1 MDYSGPEP
9 ADFANVTSLNHAF
22 LRQLREPASG
32 QSLRRKMTVRA
43 RPIIRGLTD
52 LQLKRLSATPFLL
65 MSLRERDVAYW
76 QTLFGTDANRDMF
89 ACASVAPE
97 TEQLATAGVAFL
109 WQLARRNP
117 YSARLLSGA
126 TIRWCE
132 ELADRTLLQLLQQ
145 TCGRNDLL
153 QARFASNDEFW
164 SKLLGPGLSAEANVC
179 NAAHLAALQ
188 SILTENPAAQYHP
201 MKAAACSTLLPS
213 LRVSERKD

>member
-22 LRQLREPASG
+22 LLQLREPASG

-43 RPIIRGLTD
+43 RPIIRDLTD

-65 MSLRERDVAYW
+65 MSLRERDIDYW
-76 QTLFGTDANRDMF
+76 QTLFGKDANRDMF
-89 ACASVAPE
+89 DCASVEPQ
-97 TEQLATAGVAFL
+97 TEQLAAAGVAFL

-126 TIRWCE
+126 TMRWCE
-132 ELADRTLLQLLQQ
+132 ELADRTLLRLLQH
-145 TCGRNDLL
+145 TSGRDDLL
-153 QARFASNDEFW
+153 QPRFADNDEFW
-164 SKLLGPGLSAEANVC
+164 SKLLGPGLSSEAHVC

-188 SILTENPAAQYHP
+188 SILTENPAAQYRP
-201 MKAAACSTLLPS
+201 MKAAACSTLIPS
-213 LRVSERKD
+213 LRVGERKD